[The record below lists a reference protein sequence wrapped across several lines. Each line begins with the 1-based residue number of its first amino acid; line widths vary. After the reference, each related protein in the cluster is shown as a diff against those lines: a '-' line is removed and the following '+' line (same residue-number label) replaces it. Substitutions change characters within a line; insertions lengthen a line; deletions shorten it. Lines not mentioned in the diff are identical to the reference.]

1 MARSFSEI
9 LQSVGIGVKSDAQK
23 QRESNPGMNQF
34 GTRGGPS
41 YADIKAQEEINR
53 QAGVN
58 LRRFDGKLKSGEKVR
73 NIGGVSYVVP
83 APSAAPVEP
92 STPYTPQSFN
102 PQVEGVQALS
112 PFGMF
117 GTEFTPLE
125 DRVQPE
131 TVKDVV
137 KEELKKVQEEKT
149 TREKSPYGYGLLSG
163 AGFKTEPREVID
175 LRTGAKTFDRP
186 SDDAGDSFFKMN
198 VIPADGPTTAVLA
211 NVGDDGLLTQEE
223 DTKSGYRTGE
233 SLIDRT
239 GRTAGMDLLAGL
251 LDIKGKAG
259 PETPE
264 QQARA
269 DAAEEVKNE
278 LLEKQFIAQE
288 LVDAGIIDRRQVT
301 NPVNQE
307 KIDSVYQARKIIDPE
322 FMEAARL
329 ETERL
334 SRKVPGDRFK
344 VPETRQ
350 YTDSEGNFIPE
361 NIPDPFGGTTEGLLF
376 NQEPSRYMKD
386 FEESARK
393 QQVQEKDRLAARG
406 GEAVD
411 DYRLRKYDER
421 DAEQELM
428 ELGEA
433 MGIDTTELPAEVVS
447 PPAIERV
454 VKEPVTYDA
463 FGNIIESTR
472 AKIINEPIIAKAVD
486 TIGMNTD
493 EWEAYK
499 QGIADI
505 ESSGGKYTVTSGK
518 HWGKYQMNDDARS
531 DAAETMGIDNPT
543 KKEFLE
549 NPALQERMF
558 AEYTRRNYLHLMQ
571 KSPEFRAM
579 SEKEKYSTLARAQL
593 GAEAL
598 RKTLAGLTPDKI
610 DANKTKSSKFKDS
623 VEKRFRDLSN
633 DRGNFEGTGE
643 F

>member
-23 QRESNPGMNQF
+23 QREANPGMKHF
-34 GTRGGPS
+34 GTRGGPEYS
-41 YADIKAQEEINR
+41 DIKEQERINR
-53 QAGVN
+53 EAGVN
-58 LRRFDGKLKSGEKVR
+58 LRRFDGRLKSGEKLR
-73 NIGGVSYVVP
+73 NIGGVTYVVP

-137 KEELKKVQEEKT
+137 TEELKKVREEER
-149 TREKSPYGYGLLSG
+149 TREESPFGYGLMSG
-163 AGFKTEPREVID
+163 AGFKTEPREKID
-175 LRTGAKTFDRP
+175 LRTRAKTIDRP
-186 SDDAGDSFFKMN
+186 GDDAGDSFFKMN
-198 VIPADGPTTAVLA
+198 VMPADAPTTAVLA

-223 DTKSGYRTGE
+223 DTKYGYRTGK
-233 SLIDRT
+233 SLKDRT
-239 GRTAGMDLLAGL
+239 GRTAGIDLLAGL

-361 NIPDPFGGTTEGLLF
+361 NLPDPFGGTTEGLLF
-376 NQEPSRYMKD
+376 NREPSRYMQD

-393 QQVQEKDRLAARG
+393 QRVQEKDRLAARG

-411 DYRLRKYDER
+411 DYRLRKFDER

-454 VKEPVTYDA
+454 VKEPVTYGD
-463 FGNIIESTR
+463 FGEVIESTR
-472 AKIINEPIIAKAVD
+472 ANIINEPIIAKAVE

-505 ESSGGKYTVTSGK
+505 ESSGGNYTVTSGK

-531 DAAETMGIDNPT
+531 DAAETMGIDNPS
-543 KKEFLE
+543 KQEFLE

-571 KSPEFRAM
+571 ESPEFRAM

-623 VEKRFRDLSN
+623 VEKRFRDLSDN
-633 DRGNFEGTGE
+633 RGNFEGTGE

>member
-1 MARSFSEI
+1 MST
-9 LQSVGIGVKSDAQK
+9 IGEFFNKLKIGQKSKYQLE
-23 QRESNPGMNQF
+23 REATPGMNWV
-34 GTRGGPS
+34 GTRSGPE

-53 QAGVN
+53 EAGVT
-58 LRRFDGKLKSGEKVR
+58 LRRFDGRLKSGEKLR
-73 NIGGVSYVVP
+73 NIGGVTYVVP

-125 DRVQPE
+125 DRAQPE

-175 LRTGAKTFDRP
+175 LRTRKTFDRP
-186 SDDAGDSFFKMN
+186 GDDAGDSFFTYN
-198 VIPADGPTTAVLA
+198 VMPADAPTTAILA
-211 NVGDDGLLTQEE
+211 NAGSDGSFTQNE
-223 DTKSGYRTGE
+223 DTKSGYRSGE

-288 LVDAGIIDRRQVT
+288 LVDAGIIDRRQVS
-301 NPVNQE
+301 NPASINKVNE
-307 KIDSVYQARKIIDPE
+307 IYEARKEDPL
-322 FMEAARL
+322 AN
-329 ETERL
+329 
-334 SRKVPGDRFK
+334 S
-344 VPETRQ
+344 PE
-350 YTDSEGNFIPE
+350 
-361 NIPDPFGGTTEGLLF
+361 
-376 NQEPSRYMKD
+376 
-386 FEESARK
+386 
-393 QQVQEKDRLAARG
+393 
-406 GEAVD
+406 
-411 DYRLRKYDER
+411 
-421 DAEQELM
+421 
-428 ELGEA
+428 
-433 MGIDTTELPAEVVS
+433 
-447 PPAIERV
+447 
-454 VKEPVTYDA
+454 VTYGD
-463 FGNIIESTR
+463 FGNIIEPVKRQGLVADLYEAANIIGPVTDVTSAYQQSMVAADKKRAEENKSEGLFTTTQEQGR
-472 AKIINEPIIAKAVD
+472 RIQKKRAEEKELMALGEAFGIEDMDTLPQEPPAIVEKAPVTYGDFGNIIEPTSAKIINEPIITKAVD
-486 TIGMNTD
+486 TIGMSTD

-531 DAAETMGIDNPT
+531 DAAETMGIDNPS

-633 DRGNFEGTGE
+633 ERGNFEGTGE

>member
-1 MARSFSEI
+1 MKW
-9 LQSVGIGVKSDAQK
+9 V
-23 QRESNPGMNQF
+23 
-34 GTRGGPS
+34 GTRSGGA

-53 QAGVN
+53 QAGVT
-58 LRRFDGKLKSGEKVR
+58 LRRFDGKLKSGEKLR
-73 NIGGVSYVVP
+73 NIGGVTYVVP

-125 DRVQPE
+125 DRAQPE

-149 TREKSPYGYGLLSG
+149 TREESPYGYGLLSG
-163 AGFKTEPREVID
+163 AGFKTEPRKRTD
-175 LRTGAKTFDRP
+175 LRTRETSTSP
-186 SDDAGDSFFKMN
+186 SDATGNSFFYMDQIGKGAPDAA
-198 VIPADGPTTAVLA
+198 VIA
-211 NVGDDGLLTQEE
+211 GLNTGEDSQE
-223 DTKSGYRTGE
+223 DATKYGNRAGE
-233 SLIDRT
+233 SLKDRT
-239 GRTAGMDLLAGL
+239 GRSSGMDLLAGL

-259 PETPE
+259 AETPE

-278 LLEKQFIAQE
+278 LIQKQFIAQE

-307 KIDSVYQARKIIDPE
+307 KIDSVYQARKIIDPA
-322 FMEAARL
+322 FMESARL

-361 NIPDPFGGTTEGLLF
+361 NIPDPFGGTTEGLFF
-376 NQEPSRYMKD
+376 NEEPSRYMKD

-393 QQVQEKDRLAARG
+393 QRVQEKDRLAARG

-411 DYRLRKYDER
+411 DYRLRKFDER

-454 VKEPVTYDA
+454 VKEPVTYGD
-463 FGNIIESTR
+463 FGEVIESKR
-472 AKIINEPIIAKAVD
+472 AQLLREPVISKAIE

-493 EWEAYK
+493 EWEAYT

-518 HWGKYQMNDDARS
+518 HWGKYQMNDDARA

-543 KKEFLE
+543 KREFLE
-549 NPALQERMF
+549 NPELQERMF

-623 VEKRFRDLSN
+623 VEKRFKDLSDN
-633 DRGNFEGTGE
+633 RGDFEGTGE

>member
-1 MARSFSEI
+1 MST
-9 LQSVGIGVKSDAQK
+9 IGEFFNKLKIGQKSKYQLE
-23 QRESNPGMNQF
+23 REATPGYNWV
-34 GTRGGPS
+34 GTRSGPE

-53 QAGVN
+53 QAGVT
-58 LRRFDGKLKSGEKVR
+58 LRRFDGKLKSGEKLR
-73 NIGGVSYVVP
+73 NIGGITYVVP

-125 DRVQPE
+125 DRAQPE

-163 AGFKTEPREVID
+163 AGFKTEPQEVID
-175 LRTGAKTFDRP
+175 LRTKAKTFDRP
-186 SDDAGDSFFKMN
+186 GDNAGDSFFKMN
-198 VIPADGPTTAVLA
+198 VMPADAPTTAILA
-211 NVGDDGLLTQEE
+211 NAGSDGLYTQNE

-288 LVDAGIIDRRQVT
+288 LVDAGIIDRRQVS
-301 NPVNQE
+301 NPASINKVNE
-307 KIDSVYQARKIIDPE
+307 IYEARKEDPLANRPE
-322 FMEAARL
+322 VTYGDFGEVIEPVKRQGLVADLYEAANIIGP
-329 ETERL
+329 
-334 SRKVPGDRFK
+334 V
-344 VPETRQ
+344 
-350 YTDSEGNFIPE
+350 TDVTSAYQQSMVDADKKRAEENKSEGLF
-361 NIPDPFGGTTEGLLF
+361 TTT
-376 NQEPSRYMKD
+376 QEQGRRIQKKRA
-386 FEESARK
+386 EEK
-393 QQVQEKDRLAARG
+393 
-406 GEAVD
+406 
-411 DYRLRKYDER
+411 
-421 DAEQELM
+421 ELM
-428 ELGEA
+428 ALGEA
-433 MGIDTTELPAEVVS
+433 FGIEDMDTLPQE
-447 PPAIERV
+447 PPAIVE
-454 VKEPVTYDA
+454 KAPVNYDA

-531 DAAETMGIDNPT
+531 DAAETMGIDNPS

-610 DANKTKSSKFKDS
+610 DANKTESSKFKDS
-623 VEKRFRDLSN
+623 VEKRFRDLSDN
-633 DRGNFEGTGE
+633 KGNFEGTGE

>member
-1 MARSFSEI
+1 MST
-9 LQSVGIGVKSDAQK
+9 IGEFFNKLKIGQKSKYQLE
-23 QRESNPGMNQF
+23 REATPGYNWV
-34 GTRGGPS
+34 GTRSGPE

-53 QAGVN
+53 QAGVT
-58 LRRFDGKLKSGEKVR
+58 LRRFDGRLKSGEKLR
-73 NIGGVSYVVP
+73 NIGGITYVVP

-125 DRVQPE
+125 DRAQPE

-163 AGFKTEPREVID
+163 AGFKTEPQEVID
-175 LRTGAKTFDRP
+175 LRTRKTFDRP
-186 SDDAGDSFFKMN
+186 GDDAGDSFFTYN
-198 VIPADGPTTAVLA
+198 VMPANAPTTAILA
-211 NVGDDGLLTQEE
+211 NAGSDGSFTQNE

-288 LVDAGIIDRRQVT
+288 LVDAGIIDRRQVS
-301 NPVNQE
+301 NPASINKVNE
-307 KIDSVYQARKIIDPE
+307 IYEARKEDPLANRPEVTYDAFGNIIEPVKRQGLVADLY
-322 FMEAARL
+322 EAANIIGP
-329 ETERL
+329 
-334 SRKVPGDRFK
+334 V
-344 VPETRQ
+344 
-350 YTDSEGNFIPE
+350 TDVTSAYQKSMVDADKKRAEENKSEGLF
-361 NIPDPFGGTTEGLLF
+361 TTT
-376 NQEPSRYMKD
+376 QEQGRRIQKKRA
-386 FEESARK
+386 EE
-393 QQVQEKDRLAARG
+393 E
-406 GEAVD
+406 
-411 DYRLRKYDER
+411 
-421 DAEQELM
+421 ELM
-428 ELGEA
+428 ALGEA
-433 MGIDTTELPAEVVS
+433 FGIEDMDTLPQE
-447 PPAIERV
+447 PPAIVE
-454 VKEPVTYDA
+454 KAPVNYDA

-610 DANKTKSSKFKDS
+610 DANKTKSSKFKDA
-623 VEKRFRDLSN
+623 VEKRFRDLSDN
-633 DRGNFEGTGE
+633 KGNFEGTGE

>member
-1 MARSFSEI
+1 MST
-9 LQSVGIGVKSDAQK
+9 IGEFFNKLKIGQKSKYQLE
-23 QRESNPGMNQF
+23 REATPGYNWV
-34 GTRGGPS
+34 GTRSGPE

-53 QAGVN
+53 QAGVT
-58 LRRFDGKLKSGEKVR
+58 LRRFDGRLKSGEKLR
-73 NIGGVSYVVP
+73 NIGGITYVVP

-125 DRVQPE
+125 DRAQPE

-163 AGFKTEPREVID
+163 AGFKTEPQEVID
-175 LRTGAKTFDRP
+175 LRTRKTFDRP
-186 SDDAGDSFFKMN
+186 GDDAGDSFFTYN
-198 VIPADGPTTAVLA
+198 VMPANAPTTAILA
-211 NVGDDGLLTQEE
+211 NAGSDGSFTQNE

-288 LVDAGIIDRRQVT
+288 LVDAGIIDRRQVS
-301 NPVNQE
+301 NPASINKVNE
-307 KIDSVYQARKIIDPE
+307 IYEARKEDPLANRPEVTYDAFGNIIEPVKRQGLVADLY
-322 FMEAARL
+322 EAANIIG
-329 ETERL
+329 
-334 SRKVPGDRFK
+334 SV
-344 VPETRQ
+344 
-350 YTDSEGNFIPE
+350 TDVTSAYQKSMVDADKKRAEENKSEGLF
-361 NIPDPFGGTTEGLLF
+361 TTT
-376 NQEPSRYMKD
+376 QEQGRRIQKKRA
-386 FEESARK
+386 EE
-393 QQVQEKDRLAARG
+393 E
-406 GEAVD
+406 
-411 DYRLRKYDER
+411 
-421 DAEQELM
+421 ELM
-428 ELGEA
+428 ALGEA
-433 MGIDTTELPAEVVS
+433 FGIEDMDTLPQE
-447 PPAIERV
+447 PPAIVE
-454 VKEPVTYDA
+454 KAPVNYDA

-610 DANKTKSSKFKDS
+610 DANKTKSSKFKDA
-623 VEKRFRDLSN
+623 VEKRFRDLSDN
-633 DRGNFEGTGE
+633 KGNFEGTGE

>member
-1 MARSFSEI
+1 MST
-9 LQSVGIGVKSDAQK
+9 IGEFFNKLKIGQKSKYQLE
-23 QRESNPGMNQF
+23 REATPGMNWV
-34 GTRGGPS
+34 GTRSGGE
-41 YADIKAQEEINR
+41 YADIKEQQRINR
-53 QAGVN
+53 EAGVT
-58 LRRFDGKLKSGEKVR
+58 LKTFDGRLRSGEKLR
-73 NIGGVSYVVP
+73 NIGGITYVVP

-125 DRVQPE
+125 DRAQPE

-149 TREKSPYGYGLLSG
+149 TREESPYGYGLLSG
-163 AGFKTEPREVID
+163 AGFKTEPRERTD
-175 LRTGAKTFDRP
+175 LRTRETSTSP
-186 SDDAGDSFFKMN
+186 SDATGNSFFYMDQIGKGAPDAA
-198 VIPADGPTTAVLA
+198 VIA
-211 NVGDDGLLTQEE
+211 GLNTGEDSQE
-223 DTKSGYRTGE
+223 DATKYGYRAGE
-233 SLIDRT
+233 SLKDRT
-239 GRTAGMDLLAGL
+239 GRSSGMDLLAGL

-259 PETPE
+259 AETPE

-278 LLEKQFIAQE
+278 LIQKQFIAQE

-307 KIDSVYQARKIIDPE
+307 KIDSVYQARKIIDPA
-322 FMEAARL
+322 FMESARL

-361 NIPDPFGGTTEGLLF
+361 NIPDPFGGTTEGLFF
-376 NQEPSRYMKD
+376 NEEPSRYMKD

-393 QQVQEKDRLAARG
+393 QRVQEKDRLAARG

-411 DYRLRKYDER
+411 NYRLRKFDER

-454 VKEPVTYDA
+454 VKEPVTYGD
-463 FGNIIESTR
+463 FGEVIESKR
-472 AKIINEPIIAKAVD
+472 AQLLREPVISKAIE

-493 EWEAYK
+493 EWEAYT

-518 HWGKYQMNDDARS
+518 HWGKYQMNDDARA

-543 KKEFLE
+543 KREFLE
-549 NPALQERMF
+549 NPELQERMF

-623 VEKRFRDLSN
+623 VEKRFKDLSDN
-633 DRGNFEGTGE
+633 RGDFEGTGE

>member
-23 QRESNPGMNQF
+23 QREATPGYNWV
-34 GTRGGPS
+34 GTRSGPE

-53 QAGVN
+53 QAGVT
-58 LRRFDGKLKSGEKVR
+58 LRRFDGKLKSGEKLR
-73 NIGGVSYVVP
+73 NIGGITYVVP
-83 APSAAPVEP
+83 APSATPVEP

-125 DRVQPE
+125 DRAQPE

-163 AGFKTEPREVID
+163 AGFKTEPQEVID
-175 LRTGAKTFDRP
+175 LRTKAKTFDRP
-186 SDDAGDSFFKMN
+186 GDDAGDSFFKMN
-198 VIPADGPTTAVLA
+198 VMPADAPTTAILA
-211 NVGDDGLLTQEE
+211 NAGSDGSFTQNE

-288 LVDAGIIDRRQVT
+288 LVDAGIIDRRQVS
-301 NPVNQE
+301 NPASINKVNE
-307 KIDSVYQARKIIDPE
+307 IYEARKEDPLANRPE
-322 FMEAARL
+322 VTYGDFGEVIEPVKRQGLVADLYEAANIIGP
-329 ETERL
+329 
-334 SRKVPGDRFK
+334 V
-344 VPETRQ
+344 
-350 YTDSEGNFIPE
+350 TDVTSAYQQSMVDADKKRAEENKSEGLF
-361 NIPDPFGGTTEGLLF
+361 TTT
-376 NQEPSRYMKD
+376 QEQGRRIQKKRA
-386 FEESARK
+386 EE
-393 QQVQEKDRLAARG
+393 E
-406 GEAVD
+406 
-411 DYRLRKYDER
+411 
-421 DAEQELM
+421 ELM
-428 ELGEA
+428 ALGEA
-433 MGIDTTELPAEVVS
+433 FGIEDMDTLPQE
-447 PPAIERV
+447 PPAIVE
-454 VKEPVTYDA
+454 KAPVTYGD
-463 FGNIIESTR
+463 FGNIIEPTS
-472 AKIINEPIIAKAVD
+472 AKIINEPIITKAVD
-486 TIGMNTD
+486 TIGMSTD

-531 DAAETMGIDNPT
+531 DAAETMGIDNPS

-610 DANKTKSSKFKDS
+610 DANKTKSSKFKDA
-623 VEKRFRDLSN
+623 VEKRFRDLSDN
-633 DRGNFEGTGE
+633 KGNFEGTGE

>member
-1 MARSFSEI
+1 MST
-9 LQSVGIGVKSDAQK
+9 IGEFFNKLKIGQKSKYQLE
-23 QRESNPGMNQF
+23 REATPGMNWV
-34 GTRGGPS
+34 GTRSGPS

-58 LRRFDGKLKSGEKVR
+58 LRRFDGKLKSGEKLR
-73 NIGGVSYVVP
+73 NIGGVTYVVP

-125 DRVQPE
+125 DRAQPE

-175 LRTGAKTFDRP
+175 LRTKAKTFDRP
-186 SDDAGDSFFKMN
+186 GDDAGDSFFKMN
-198 VIPADGPTTAVLA
+198 VMPADAPTTAVLA
-211 NVGDDGLLTQEE
+211 NVGDDGLLTQNE
-223 DTKSGYRTGE
+223 DTKSGYRSGE

-278 LLEKQFIAQE
+278 ILEKQFIAQE
-288 LVDAGIIDRRQVT
+288 LVDAGIIDRRQVN
-301 NPVNQE
+301 NPASIN
-307 KIDSVYQARKIIDPE
+307 KINEIYEARKENPLANRPE
-322 FMEAARL
+322 VTYGDFGEVIEPVKRQGLVADLYEAANIIGP
-329 ETERL
+329 
-334 SRKVPGDRFK
+334 V
-344 VPETRQ
+344 
-350 YTDSEGNFIPE
+350 TDVTSAYQQSMVDADKKRAEENKSEGLF
-361 NIPDPFGGTTEGLLF
+361 TTT
-376 NQEPSRYMKD
+376 QEQGRRIQKKRA
-386 FEESARK
+386 EE
-393 QQVQEKDRLAARG
+393 E
-406 GEAVD
+406 
-411 DYRLRKYDER
+411 
-421 DAEQELM
+421 ELM
-428 ELGEA
+428 ALGEA
-433 MGIDTTELPAEVVS
+433 FGIEDMDTLPQE
-447 PPAIERV
+447 PPAIVE
-454 VKEPVTYDA
+454 KAPVTYDD

-531 DAAETMGIDNPT
+531 DAAESIGIDNPS

-623 VEKRFRDLSN
+623 VEKRFRDLSDN
-633 DRGNFEGTGE
+633 RGNFEGTGE

>member
-1 MARSFSEI
+1 MST
-9 LQSVGIGVKSDAQK
+9 IGEFFNKLKIGQKSKYQLE
-23 QRESNPGMNQF
+23 REATPGYNWV
-34 GTRGGPS
+34 GTRSGPE

-53 QAGVN
+53 QAGVT
-58 LRRFDGKLKSGEKVR
+58 LRRFDGKLKSGEKLR
-73 NIGGVSYVVP
+73 NIGGITYVVP

-125 DRVQPE
+125 DRAQPE

-163 AGFKTEPREVID
+163 AGFKTEPQEVID
-175 LRTGAKTFDRP
+175 LRTKAKTFDRP
-186 SDDAGDSFFKMN
+186 GDNAGDSFFKMN
-198 VIPADGPTTAVLA
+198 VMPAAAPTTAILA
-211 NVGDDGLLTQEE
+211 NAGSDGSFTQNE

-288 LVDAGIIDRRQVT
+288 LVDAGIIDRRQVS
-301 NPVNQE
+301 NPASINKVNE
-307 KIDSVYQARKIIDPE
+307 IYEARKEDPLANRPE
-322 FMEAARL
+322 VTYGDFGEVIEPVKRQGLVADLYEAANIIGP
-329 ETERL
+329 
-334 SRKVPGDRFK
+334 V
-344 VPETRQ
+344 
-350 YTDSEGNFIPE
+350 TDVTSAYQQSMVDADKKRAEENKSEGLF
-361 NIPDPFGGTTEGLLF
+361 TTT
-376 NQEPSRYMKD
+376 QEQGRRIQKKRA
-386 FEESARK
+386 EE
-393 QQVQEKDRLAARG
+393 E
-406 GEAVD
+406 
-411 DYRLRKYDER
+411 
-421 DAEQELM
+421 ELM
-428 ELGEA
+428 ALGEA
-433 MGIDTTELPAEVVS
+433 FGIEDMDTLPQE
-447 PPAIERV
+447 PPAIVE
-454 VKEPVTYDA
+454 KAPVNYDA

-531 DAAETMGIDNPT
+531 DAAETMGIDNPS

-610 DANKTKSSKFKDS
+610 DANKTESSKFKDS
-623 VEKRFRDLSN
+623 VEKRFRDLSDN
-633 DRGNFEGTGE
+633 KGNFEGTGE

>member
-1 MARSFSEI
+1 MST
-9 LQSVGIGVKSDAQK
+9 IGEFFNKLKIGQKSKYQLE
-23 QRESNPGMNQF
+23 REATPGMNWA
-34 GTRGGPS
+34 GTRSGPE

-58 LRRFDGKLKSGEKVR
+58 LRRFDGRLKSGEKLR
-73 NIGGVSYVVP
+73 NIGGVTYVVP

-125 DRVQPE
+125 DRAQPE

-163 AGFKTEPREVID
+163 GFKTEPREVID
-175 LRTGAKTFDRP
+175 LRTKAKTFDRP
-186 SDDAGDSFFKMN
+186 GDDAGDSFFTYN
-198 VIPADGPTTAVLA
+198 VMPADAPTTAVLA
-211 NVGDDGLLTQEE
+211 NAGSDGLYTQNE
-223 DTKSGYRTGE
+223 DTKFGYSTGK

-239 GRTAGMDLLAGL
+239 GRTAGMDLLYGL
-251 LDIKGKAG
+251 LDIRGKAG

-288 LVDAGIIDRRQVT
+288 LITAGIIDRRQIN
-301 NPVNQE
+301 NPVNVE
-307 KIDSVYQARKIIDPE
+307 KIEAIHKQRKEDP
-322 FMEAARL
+322 FTDNSTVAPAPTGRKGVVADLYEAANII
-329 ETERL
+329 E
-334 SRKVPGDRFK
+334 PI
-344 VPETRQ
+344 
-350 YTDSEGNFIPE
+350 TDVTSAYQQNMVDADNKRAAENKSEGLF
-361 NIPDPFGGTTEGLLF
+361 TSTEEQLRRF
-376 NQEPSRYMKD
+376 MAKR
-386 FEESARK
+386 R
-393 QQVQEKDRLAARG
+393 EKEQKEMDAFDVNAA
-406 GEAVD
+406 ASLD
-411 DYRLRKYDER
+411 
-421 DAEQELM
+421 
-428 ELGEA
+428 
-433 MGIDTTELPAEVVS
+433 
-447 PPAIERV
+447 PPAIVREVESRQARV
-454 VKEPVTYDA
+454 VGEPV
-463 FGNIIESTR
+463 IE
-472 AKIINEPIIAKAVD
+472 KAVD
-486 TIGMNTD
+486 TIGFDED
-493 EWEAYK
+493 EWVAYK

-505 ESSGGKYTVTSGK
+505 ESSGGDYTVTSGQ
-518 HWGKYQMNDDARS
+518 HLGKYQMNNDARA
-531 DAAETMGIDNPT
+531 DAAESMGIDNPS
-543 KKEFLE
+543 KKDFLA
-549 NPALQERMF
+549 NPKLQERMF

-623 VEKRFRDLSN
+623 VEKRLNSIAN
-633 DRGNFEGTGE
+633 DKGGFEGTGE

>member
-23 QRESNPGMNQF
+23 QREATPGMNWV
-34 GTRGGPS
+34 GTRGGPE

-58 LRRFDGKLKSGEKVR
+58 LRRFDGRLKSGEKLR
-73 NIGGVSYVVP
+73 NIGGVTYVVP

-125 DRVQPE
+125 DRAQPE

-163 AGFKTEPREVID
+163 SSFKTEPREVID
-175 LRTGAKTFDRP
+175 LRTKAKTFDRP
-186 SDDAGDSFFKMN
+186 GDDAGDSFFTYN
-198 VIPADGPTTAVLA
+198 VMPADAPTTAILA
-211 NVGDDGLLTQEE
+211 NAGSDGLYTQNE
-223 DTKSGYRTGE
+223 DTKFGYSTGK
-233 SLIDRT
+233 SLKDTT

-278 LLEKQFIAQE
+278 ILEKQFIAQE
-288 LVDAGIIDRRQVT
+288 LVDAGIIDRRQVN
-301 NPVNQE
+301 NPASINKVNE
-307 KIDSVYQARKIIDPE
+307 IYEARKEDPLANRPEVTYDAFGNIIEPVKRQGLVADLY
-322 FMEAARL
+322 EAANISGPVKDVTSAYQQSMVDADKKRA
-329 ETERL
+329 EEN
-334 SRKVPGDRFK
+334 K
-344 VPETRQ
+344 
-350 YTDSEGNFIPE
+350 SEGLF
-361 NIPDPFGGTTEGLLF
+361 TTT
-376 NQEPSRYMKD
+376 QEQGRRIQKKRA
-386 FEESARK
+386 EE
-393 QQVQEKDRLAARG
+393 E
-406 GEAVD
+406 
-411 DYRLRKYDER
+411 
-421 DAEQELM
+421 ELM
-428 ELGEA
+428 ALGEA
-433 MGIDTTELPAEVVS
+433 FGIEDMDTLPQE
-447 PPAIERV
+447 PPAIVE
-454 VKEPVTYDA
+454 KAPVTYDA
-463 FGNIIESTR
+463 FGNVIESTR
-472 AKIINEPIIAKAVD
+472 AKIINEPIITKAVD
-486 TIGMNTD
+486 TIGMSTD

-558 AEYTRRNYLHLMQ
+558 AEYTRRNYLHLTQ

-623 VEKRFRDLSN
+623 VEKRFRDLSDN
-633 DRGNFEGTGE
+633 KGNFEGTGE

>member
-9 LQSVGIGVKSDAQK
+9 LQSVGIGVKGDIQK
-23 QRESNPGMNQF
+23 QREATPGMKWV
-34 GTRGGPS
+34 GTRSGGA

-53 QAGVN
+53 QAGVT
-58 LRRFDGKLKSGEKVR
+58 LRRFDGKLKSGEKLR
-73 NIGGVSYVVP
+73 NIGGVTYVVP

-125 DRVQPE
+125 DRAQPE

-149 TREKSPYGYGLLSG
+149 TREESPYGYGLLSG
-163 AGFKTEPREVID
+163 AGFKTEPRKRTD
-175 LRTGAKTFDRP
+175 LRTRETSTSP
-186 SDDAGDSFFKMN
+186 SDATGNSFFYMDQIGKGAPDAA
-198 VIPADGPTTAVLA
+198 VIA
-211 NVGDDGLLTQEE
+211 GLNTGEDSQE
-223 DTKSGYRTGE
+223 DATKYGYRAGE
-233 SLIDRT
+233 SLKDRT
-239 GRTAGMDLLAGL
+239 GRSSGMDLLAGL

-259 PETPE
+259 AETPE

-278 LLEKQFIAQE
+278 LIQKQFIAQE

-307 KIDSVYQARKIIDPE
+307 KIDSVYQARKIIDPA
-322 FMEAARL
+322 FMESARL

-361 NIPDPFGGTTEGLLF
+361 NIPDPFGGTTEGLFF
-376 NQEPSRYMKD
+376 NEEPSRYMKD

-393 QQVQEKDRLAARG
+393 QRVQEKDRLAARG

-411 DYRLRKYDER
+411 DYRLRKFDER

-454 VKEPVTYDA
+454 VKEPVTYGD
-463 FGNIIESTR
+463 FGEVIESKR
-472 AKIINEPIIAKAVD
+472 AQLLREPVISKAIE

-493 EWEAYK
+493 EWEAYT

-518 HWGKYQMNDDARS
+518 HWGKYQMNDDARA

-543 KKEFLE
+543 KREFLE
-549 NPALQERMF
+549 NPELQERMF

-623 VEKRFRDLSN
+623 VEKRFKDLSDN
-633 DRGNFEGTGE
+633 RGDFEGTGE

>member
-1 MARSFSEI
+1 MST
-9 LQSVGIGVKSDAQK
+9 IGEFFNKLKIGQKSKYQLE
-23 QRESNPGMNQF
+23 REATPGMNWV
-34 GTRGGPS
+34 GTRSGPE

-53 QAGVN
+53 EAGVT
-58 LRRFDGKLKSGEKVR
+58 LRRFDGRLKSGEKLR
-73 NIGGVSYVVP
+73 NIGGVTYVVP

-125 DRVQPE
+125 DRAQPE

-175 LRTGAKTFDRP
+175 LRTRKTFDRP
-186 SDDAGDSFFKMN
+186 GDDAGDSFFTYN
-198 VIPADGPTTAVLA
+198 VMPADAPTTAILA
-211 NVGDDGLLTQEE
+211 NAGSDGSFTQNE
-223 DTKSGYRTGE
+223 DTKSGYRSGE

-288 LVDAGIIDRRQVT
+288 LVDAGIIDRRQVS
-301 NPVNQE
+301 NPASINKVNE
-307 KIDSVYQARKIIDPE
+307 IYEARKEDPL
-322 FMEAARL
+322 ANR
-329 ETERL
+329 
-334 SRKVPGDRFK
+334 
-344 VPETRQ
+344 PE
-350 YTDSEGNFIPE
+350 
-361 NIPDPFGGTTEGLLF
+361 
-376 NQEPSRYMKD
+376 
-386 FEESARK
+386 
-393 QQVQEKDRLAARG
+393 
-406 GEAVD
+406 
-411 DYRLRKYDER
+411 
-421 DAEQELM
+421 
-428 ELGEA
+428 
-433 MGIDTTELPAEVVS
+433 
-447 PPAIERV
+447 
-454 VKEPVTYDA
+454 VTYGD
-463 FGNIIESTR
+463 FGNIIEPVKRQGLVADLYEAANIIGPVTDVTSAYQQSMVAADKKRAEENKSEGLFTTTQEQGR
-472 AKIINEPIIAKAVD
+472 RIQKKRAEEKELMALGEAFGIEDMDTLPQEPPAIVEKAPVTYGDFGNIIEPTSAKIINEPIITKAVD
-486 TIGMNTD
+486 TIGMSTD

-531 DAAETMGIDNPT
+531 DAAETMGIDNPS

-633 DRGNFEGTGE
+633 ERGNFEGTGE

>member
-9 LQSVGIGVKSDAQK
+9 LQSVGIGVKGDIQK
-23 QRESNPGMNQF
+23 QREATPGMKWV
-34 GTRGGPS
+34 GTRSGGA

-53 QAGVN
+53 QAGVT
-58 LRRFDGKLKSGEKVR
+58 LRRFDGKLKSGEKLR
-73 NIGGVSYVVP
+73 NIGGVTYVVP

-125 DRVQPE
+125 DRAQPE

-149 TREKSPYGYGLLSG
+149 TREESPYGYGLLSG
-163 AGFKTEPREVID
+163 AGFKTEPRERTD
-175 LRTGAKTFDRP
+175 LRTRETSTSP
-186 SDDAGDSFFKMN
+186 SDATGNSFFYMDQIGKGAPDAA
-198 VIPADGPTTAVLA
+198 VIA
-211 NVGDDGLLTQEE
+211 GLNTGEDSQE
-223 DTKSGYRTGE
+223 DATKYGNRAGE
-233 SLIDRT
+233 SLKDRT
-239 GRTAGMDLLAGL
+239 GRSSGMDLLAGL

-259 PETPE
+259 AETPE

-278 LLEKQFIAQE
+278 LIQKQFIAQE

-307 KIDSVYQARKIIDPE
+307 KIDSVYQARKIIDPA
-322 FMEAARL
+322 FMESARL

-361 NIPDPFGGTTEGLLF
+361 NIPDPFGGTTEGLFF
-376 NQEPSRYMKD
+376 NEEPSRYMKD

-393 QQVQEKDRLAARG
+393 QRVQEKDRLAARG

-411 DYRLRKYDER
+411 NYRLRKFDER

-454 VKEPVTYDA
+454 VKEPVTYGD
-463 FGNIIESTR
+463 FGEVIESKR
-472 AKIINEPIIAKAVD
+472 AQLLREPVISKAIE

-493 EWEAYK
+493 EWEAYT

-518 HWGKYQMNDDARS
+518 HWGKYQMNDDARA

-543 KKEFLE
+543 KREFLE
-549 NPALQERMF
+549 NPELQERMF

-623 VEKRFRDLSN
+623 VEKRFKDLSDN
-633 DRGNFEGTGE
+633 RGDFEGTGE

>member
-23 QRESNPGMNQF
+23 QRENTPGMNQF
-34 GTRGGPS
+34 GTRSGPE

-53 QAGVN
+53 KAGIN
-58 LRRFDGKLKSGEKVR
+58 LKRFDGRLKSGEKIK

-83 APSAAPVEP
+83 AISEPNVPDQP

-137 KEELKKVQEEKT
+137 TKELKKVQEEET
-149 TREKSPYGYGLLSG
+149 AREKSPYGYGLMQD
-163 AGFKTEPREVID
+163 AGFKTEPQQRID

-186 SDDAGDSFFKMN
+186 GDDAGDSFFK
-198 VIPADGPTTAVLA
+198 IDQFGEGAPDAAVVA
-211 NVGDDGLLTQEE
+211 GLNTGEFSQAEE
-223 DTKSGYRTGE
+223 FKYLPRTGK
-233 SLIDRT
+233 SRRDVT
-239 GRTAGMDLLAGL
+239 GRSSGMDLLYGL
-251 LDIKGKAG
+251 LDIRGKAG

-288 LVDAGIIDRRQVT
+288 LVNDGIIDRRQVS
-301 NPVNQE
+301 NPASVD
-307 KIDSVYQARKIIDPE
+307 KINEIYKQREEDPFRDNTITSPVSTGRKGLVADLY
-322 FMEAARL
+322 EAANII
-329 ETERL
+329 E
-334 SRKVPGDRFK
+334 PI
-344 VPETRQ
+344 
-350 YTDSEGNFIPE
+350 TDVTSAYQQNMVDADKKRAEENKSEG
-361 NIPDPFGGTTEGLLF
+361 LF
-376 NQEPSRYMKD
+376 TSTQEQLRRFMAKRKEK
-386 FEESARK
+386 EEK
-393 QQVQEKDRLAARG
+393 
-406 GEAVD
+406 EANAFDVNA
-411 DYRLRKYDER
+411 KSSNNNE
-421 DAEQELM
+421 ELM
-428 ELGEA
+428 ALGEA
-433 MGIDTTELPAEVVS
+433 MGIDVTELPAEVVS
-447 PPAIERV
+447 PPAISRQARV
-454 VKEPVTYDA
+454 VGEPV
-463 FGNIIESTR
+463 IE
-472 AKIINEPIIAKAVD
+472 KAVD
-486 TIGMNTD
+486 TIGFNED

-499 QGIADI
+499 QGVADI
-505 ESSGGKYTVTSGK
+505 ESSGGDYTATSGQ
-518 HWGKYQMNDDARS
+518 HLGKYQMNNDARA
-531 DAAETMGIDNPT
+531 DAAESMGIDNPS
-543 KKEFLE
+543 KKDFLA
-549 NPALQERMF
+549 NPKLQERMF

-571 KSPEFRAM
+571 KSTEFRAM

-610 DANKTKSSKFKDS
+610 DANKTKSSKFKDA
-623 VEKRFRDLSN
+623 VEKRFNSIAN
-633 DRGNFEGTGE
+633 DKGGFEGTGE

>member
-1 MARSFSEI
+1 MST
-9 LQSVGIGVKSDAQK
+9 IGEFFNKLKIGQKSKYQLE
-23 QRESNPGMNQF
+23 REATPGYNWV
-34 GTRGGPS
+34 GTRSGPE

-53 QAGVN
+53 QAGVT
-58 LRRFDGKLKSGEKVR
+58 LRRFDGKLKSGEKLR
-73 NIGGVSYVVP
+73 NIGGITYVVP

-125 DRVQPE
+125 DRAQPE

-163 AGFKTEPREVID
+163 AGFKTEPQEVID
-175 LRTGAKTFDRP
+175 LRTKAKTFDRP
-186 SDDAGDSFFKMN
+186 GDNAGDSFFKMN
-198 VIPADGPTTAVLA
+198 VMPADAPTTAILA
-211 NVGDDGLLTQEE
+211 NAGSDGSFTQNE

-288 LVDAGIIDRRQVT
+288 LVDAGIIDRRQVS
-301 NPVNQE
+301 NPASINKVNE
-307 KIDSVYQARKIIDPE
+307 IYEARKEDPLANRPE
-322 FMEAARL
+322 VTYGDFGEVIEPVKRQGLVADLYEAANIIGP
-329 ETERL
+329 
-334 SRKVPGDRFK
+334 V
-344 VPETRQ
+344 
-350 YTDSEGNFIPE
+350 TDVTSAYQQSMVDADKKRAEENKSEGLF
-361 NIPDPFGGTTEGLLF
+361 TTT
-376 NQEPSRYMKD
+376 QEQGRRIQKKRA
-386 FEESARK
+386 EE
-393 QQVQEKDRLAARG
+393 E
-406 GEAVD
+406 
-411 DYRLRKYDER
+411 
-421 DAEQELM
+421 ELM
-428 ELGEA
+428 ALGEA
-433 MGIDTTELPAEVVS
+433 FGIEDMDTLPQE
-447 PPAIERV
+447 PPAIVE
-454 VKEPVTYDA
+454 KAPVNYDA

-531 DAAETMGIDNPT
+531 DAAETMGIDNPS

-610 DANKTKSSKFKDS
+610 DANKTESSKFKDS
-623 VEKRFRDLSN
+623 VEKRFRDLSDN
-633 DRGNFEGTGE
+633 KGNFEGTGE

>member
-1 MARSFSEI
+1 MST
-9 LQSVGIGVKSDAQK
+9 IGEFFNKLKIGQKSKYQK
-23 QRESNPGMNQF
+23 QREATPGMNWV
-34 GTRGGPS
+34 GTRSGPE

-58 LRRFDGKLKSGEKVR
+58 LRRFDGKLKSGEKLR
-73 NIGGVSYVVP
+73 NIGGVTYVVP

-125 DRVQPE
+125 DRAQPE

-149 TREKSPYGYGLLSG
+149 TREESPYGYGLLSG
-163 AGFKTEPREVID
+163 AGFKTEPQPRID
-175 LRTGAKTFDRP
+175 LRTRKTFTRP
-186 SDDAGDSFFKMN
+186 GDDAGDPFFTYN
-198 VIPADGPTTAVLA
+198 VMPADAPTTAILA
-211 NVGDDGLLTQEE
+211 NAGDDGLITQE
-223 DTKSGYRTGE
+223 DATKSGYRTGE
-233 SLIDRT
+233 SLKDRT
-239 GRTAGMDLLAGL
+239 GRSSGMDLLAGL

-259 PETPE
+259 AETPE

-278 LLEKQFIAQE
+278 LIQKQFIAQE

-307 KIDSVYQARKIIDPE
+307 KIDSVYQARKIIDPA
-322 FMEAARL
+322 FMESARL

-361 NIPDPFGGTTEGLLF
+361 NIPDPFGGTTEGLFF
-376 NQEPSRYMKD
+376 NEEPSRYMKD
-386 FEESARK
+386 FEESVRK
-393 QQVQEKDRLAARG
+393 QRVQEKDRLAARG

-411 DYRLRKYDER
+411 DYRLRKFDER

-454 VKEPVTYDA
+454 VKEPVTYGD
-463 FGNIIESTR
+463 FGEVIESKR
-472 AKIINEPIIAKAVD
+472 AQLLREPVISKAIE

-493 EWEAYK
+493 EWEAYT

-518 HWGKYQMNDDARS
+518 HWGKYQMNDDARA

-543 KKEFLE
+543 KREFLE
-549 NPALQERMF
+549 NPELQERMF

-610 DANKTKSSKFKDS
+610 DANKTKSSKFKES
-623 VEKRFRDLSN
+623 VEKRFKDLSDN
-633 DRGNFEGTGE
+633 RGNFEGTGE

>member
-1 MARSFSEI
+1 MST
-9 LQSVGIGVKSDAQK
+9 IGEFFNKLKIGQKSKYQLE
-23 QRESNPGMNQF
+23 REATPGYNWV
-34 GTRGGPS
+34 GTRSGPE

-53 QAGVN
+53 QAGVT
-58 LRRFDGKLKSGEKVR
+58 LRRFDGKLKSGEKLR
-73 NIGGVSYVVP
+73 NIGGITYVVP
-83 APSAAPVEP
+83 APSATPVEP

-125 DRVQPE
+125 DRAQPE

-163 AGFKTEPREVID
+163 AGFKTEPQEVID
-175 LRTGAKTFDRP
+175 LRTKAKTFDRP
-186 SDDAGDSFFKMN
+186 GDDAGDSFFKMN
-198 VIPADGPTTAVLA
+198 VMPADAPTTAILA
-211 NVGDDGLLTQEE
+211 NAGSDGSFTQNE

-288 LVDAGIIDRRQVT
+288 LVDAGIIDRRQVS
-301 NPVNQE
+301 NPASINKVNE
-307 KIDSVYQARKIIDPE
+307 IYEARKEDPLANRPE
-322 FMEAARL
+322 VTYGDFGEVIEPVKRQGLVADLYEAANIIGP
-329 ETERL
+329 
-334 SRKVPGDRFK
+334 V
-344 VPETRQ
+344 
-350 YTDSEGNFIPE
+350 TDVTSAYQQSMVDADKKRAEENKSEGLF
-361 NIPDPFGGTTEGLLF
+361 TTT
-376 NQEPSRYMKD
+376 QEQGRRIQKKRA
-386 FEESARK
+386 EE
-393 QQVQEKDRLAARG
+393 E
-406 GEAVD
+406 
-411 DYRLRKYDER
+411 
-421 DAEQELM
+421 ELM
-428 ELGEA
+428 ALGEA
-433 MGIDTTELPAEVVS
+433 FGIEDMDTLPQE
-447 PPAIERV
+447 PPAIVE
-454 VKEPVTYDA
+454 KAPVNYDA

-531 DAAETMGIDNPT
+531 DAAETMGIDNPS

-610 DANKTKSSKFKDS
+610 DANKTESSKFKDS
-623 VEKRFRDLSN
+623 VEKRFRDLSDN
-633 DRGNFEGTGE
+633 KGNFEGTGE

>member
-1 MARSFSEI
+1 MST
-9 LQSVGIGVKSDAQK
+9 IGEFFNKLKIGQKSKYQLE
-23 QRESNPGMNQF
+23 RESNPGMNQF

-58 LRRFDGKLKSGEKVR
+58 LRRFDGRLKSGEKVR

-137 KEELKKVQEEKT
+137 TQELKKVREEET
-149 TREKSPYGYGLLSG
+149 AREKSPYGYGLMQS

-175 LRTGAKTFDRP
+175 LRTKAKTFDRP
-186 SDDAGDSFFKMN
+186 GDDAGDSFFK
-198 VIPADGPTTAVLA
+198 IDQFGEGAPDAAVVA
-211 NVGDDGLLTQEE
+211 GLN
-223 DTKSGYRTGE
+223 TGE
-233 SLIDRT
+233 FSHLDEFKYLPSTNKSLIDTT

-269 DAAEEVKNE
+269 DEAEEVKNE
-278 LLEKQFIAQE
+278 LIQKQFIAQE

-307 KIDSVYQARKIIDPE
+307 KIDSVYQARKIIDPK

-454 VKEPVTYDA
+454 VKEPVNYDA
-463 FGNIIESTR
+463 FGNVIESTR

-610 DANKTKSSKFKDS
+610 DANKTESSKFKDS
-623 VEKRFRDLSN
+623 VEKRFRDLSDN
-633 DRGNFEGTGE
+633 RGNFEGTGE

>member
-1 MARSFSEI
+1 MST
-9 LQSVGIGVKSDAQK
+9 IGEFFNKLKIGQKSKYQLE
-23 QRESNPGMNQF
+23 REATPGYNWV
-34 GTRGGPS
+34 GTRSGPE

-53 QAGVN
+53 QAGVT
-58 LRRFDGKLKSGEKVR
+58 LRRFDGKLKSGEKLR
-73 NIGGVSYVVP
+73 NIGGITYVVP

-125 DRVQPE
+125 DRAQPE

-163 AGFKTEPREVID
+163 AGFKTEPQEVID
-175 LRTGAKTFDRP
+175 LRTKAKTFDRP
-186 SDDAGDSFFKMN
+186 GDNAGDSFFKMN
-198 VIPADGPTTAVLA
+198 VMPADAPTTAILA
-211 NVGDDGLLTQEE
+211 NAGSDGLYTQNE

-288 LVDAGIIDRRQVT
+288 LVDAGIIDRRQVS
-301 NPVNQE
+301 NPASINKVNE
-307 KIDSVYQARKIIDPE
+307 IYEARKEDPLANRPE
-322 FMEAARL
+322 VTYGDFGEVIEPVKRQGLVADLYEAANIIGP
-329 ETERL
+329 
-334 SRKVPGDRFK
+334 V
-344 VPETRQ
+344 
-350 YTDSEGNFIPE
+350 TDVTSAYQQSMVDADKKRAEENKSEGLF
-361 NIPDPFGGTTEGLLF
+361 TTT
-376 NQEPSRYMKD
+376 QEQGRRIQKKRA
-386 FEESARK
+386 EE
-393 QQVQEKDRLAARG
+393 E
-406 GEAVD
+406 
-411 DYRLRKYDER
+411 
-421 DAEQELM
+421 ELM
-428 ELGEA
+428 ALGEA
-433 MGIDTTELPAEVVS
+433 FGIEDMDTLPQE
-447 PPAIERV
+447 PPAIVE
-454 VKEPVTYDA
+454 KAPVNYDA

-531 DAAETMGIDNPT
+531 DAAETMGIDNPS

-610 DANKTKSSKFKDS
+610 DANKTESSKFKDS
-623 VEKRFRDLSN
+623 VEKRFRDLSDN
-633 DRGNFEGTGE
+633 KGNFEGTGE

>member
-23 QRESNPGMNQF
+23 QREATPGYNWV
-34 GTRGGPS
+34 GTRSGPE

-53 QAGVN
+53 QAGVT
-58 LRRFDGKLKSGEKVR
+58 LRRFDGKLKSGEKLR
-73 NIGGVSYVVP
+73 NIGGITYVVP

-125 DRVQPE
+125 DRAQPE

-175 LRTGAKTFDRP
+175 LRTKAKTFDRP
-186 SDDAGDSFFKMN
+186 GDDAGDSFFKMN
-198 VIPADGPTTAVLA
+198 VMPADAPTTAILA
-211 NVGDDGLLTQEE
+211 NAGSDGSFTQNE

-288 LVDAGIIDRRQVT
+288 LVDAGIIDRRQVS
-301 NPVNQE
+301 NPASINKVNE
-307 KIDSVYQARKIIDPE
+307 IYEARKEDPL
-322 FMEAARL
+322 ANR
-329 ETERL
+329 
-334 SRKVPGDRFK
+334 
-344 VPETRQ
+344 PE
-350 YTDSEGNFIPE
+350 
-361 NIPDPFGGTTEGLLF
+361 
-376 NQEPSRYMKD
+376 
-386 FEESARK
+386 
-393 QQVQEKDRLAARG
+393 
-406 GEAVD
+406 
-411 DYRLRKYDER
+411 
-421 DAEQELM
+421 
-428 ELGEA
+428 
-433 MGIDTTELPAEVVS
+433 
-447 PPAIERV
+447 
-454 VKEPVTYDA
+454 VTYGD
-463 FGNIIESTR
+463 FGNIIEPTS
-472 AKIINEPIIAKAVD
+472 AKIINEPIITKAVD
-486 TIGMNTD
+486 TIGMSTD

-531 DAAETMGIDNPT
+531 DAAETMGIDNPS

-610 DANKTKSSKFKDS
+610 DANKTKSSKFKDA
-623 VEKRFRDLSN
+623 VEKRFRDLSDN
-633 DRGNFEGTGE
+633 KGNFEGTGE

>member
-1 MARSFSEI
+1 MST
-9 LQSVGIGVKSDAQK
+9 IGEFFNKLKIGQKSKYQLE
-23 QRESNPGMNQF
+23 REATPGYNWV
-34 GTRGGPS
+34 GTRSGPE

-53 QAGVN
+53 RAGVT
-58 LRRFDGKLKSGEKVR
+58 LRRFDGKLKSGEKLR
-73 NIGGVSYVVP
+73 NIGGITYVVP

-125 DRVQPE
+125 DRAQPE

-163 AGFKTEPREVID
+163 AGFKTEPQEVID
-175 LRTGAKTFDRP
+175 LRTKAKTFDRP
-186 SDDAGDSFFKMN
+186 GDNAGDSFFKMN
-198 VIPADGPTTAVLA
+198 VMPADAPTTAILA
-211 NVGDDGLLTQEE
+211 NAGSDGLYTQNE

-288 LVDAGIIDRRQVT
+288 LVDAGIIDRRQVS
-301 NPVNQE
+301 NPASINKVNE
-307 KIDSVYQARKIIDPE
+307 IYEARKEDPLANRPE
-322 FMEAARL
+322 VTYGDFGEVIEPVKRQGLVADLYEAANIIGP
-329 ETERL
+329 
-334 SRKVPGDRFK
+334 V
-344 VPETRQ
+344 
-350 YTDSEGNFIPE
+350 TDVTSAYQQSMVDADKKRAEENKSEGLF
-361 NIPDPFGGTTEGLLF
+361 TTT
-376 NQEPSRYMKD
+376 QEQGRRIQKKRA
-386 FEESARK
+386 EE
-393 QQVQEKDRLAARG
+393 E
-406 GEAVD
+406 
-411 DYRLRKYDER
+411 
-421 DAEQELM
+421 ELM
-428 ELGEA
+428 ALGEA
-433 MGIDTTELPAEVVS
+433 FGIEDMDTLPQE
-447 PPAIERV
+447 PPAIVE
-454 VKEPVTYDA
+454 KAPVNYDA

-531 DAAETMGIDNPT
+531 DAAETMGIDNPS

-610 DANKTKSSKFKDS
+610 DANKTESSKFKDS
-623 VEKRFRDLSN
+623 VEKRFRDLSDN
-633 DRGNFEGTGE
+633 KGNFEGTGE

>member
-34 GTRGGPS
+34 GTRSGPE

-58 LRRFDGKLKSGEKVR
+58 LRRFDGRLKSGEKLR
-73 NIGGVSYVVP
+73 NIGGVTYVVP

-125 DRVQPE
+125 DRAQPE

-137 KEELKKVQEEKT
+137 TQELKKVREEET
-149 TREKSPYGYGLLSG
+149 AREKSPYGYGLMG
-163 AGFKTEPREVID
+163 ARFKTEPRERID

-186 SDDAGDSFFKMN
+186 GDDAGDSFFK
-198 VIPADGPTTAVLA
+198 IDQFGEGAPDAAVVA
-211 NVGDDGLLTQEE
+211 GLNTGEFSQEDE
-223 DTKSGYRTGE
+223 FKYLPRTGK
-233 SLIDRT
+233 SRRDVT
-239 GRTAGMDLLAGL
+239 GRSSGMDLLYGL
-251 LDIKGKAG
+251 LDIRGKAG

-288 LVDAGIIDRRQVT
+288 LVDAGIIDRRQVS
-301 NPVNQE
+301 NPASINKVNE
-307 KIDSVYQARKIIDPE
+307 IYEARKEDPLANRPEVTYDAFGNIIEPVKRQGLVADLY
-322 FMEAARL
+322 EAANIIGP
-329 ETERL
+329 
-334 SRKVPGDRFK
+334 V
-344 VPETRQ
+344 
-350 YTDSEGNFIPE
+350 TDVTSAYQQSMVDADKKRAEENKSEGLF
-361 NIPDPFGGTTEGLLF
+361 TTT
-376 NQEPSRYMKD
+376 QEQGRRIQKKRA
-386 FEESARK
+386 EEK
-393 QQVQEKDRLAARG
+393 
-406 GEAVD
+406 
-411 DYRLRKYDER
+411 
-421 DAEQELM
+421 ELM
-428 ELGEA
+428 ALGEA
-433 MGIDTTELPAEVVS
+433 FGIEDMDTLPQE
-447 PPAIERV
+447 PPAIVE
-454 VKEPVTYDA
+454 KAPVTYDA

-531 DAAETMGIDNPT
+531 DAAETMGIDNPS
-543 KKEFLE
+543 KQEFLE
-549 NPALQERMF
+549 NPELQERMF

-571 KSPEFRAM
+571 KSPEFRGM

-623 VEKRFRDLSN
+623 VEKRLNSIAN
-633 DRGNFEGTGE
+633 DKGGFEGTGE

>member
-1 MARSFSEI
+1 
-9 LQSVGIGVKSDAQK
+9 
-23 QRESNPGMNQF
+23 MNWV
-34 GTRGGPS
+34 GTRSGPE

-58 LRRFDGKLKSGEKVR
+58 LRRFDGKLKSGEKLR
-73 NIGGVSYVVP
+73 NIGGVTYVVP

-137 KEELKKVQEEKT
+137 TEELKKVREEER
-149 TREKSPYGYGLLSG
+149 TREESPYGYGLMSG
-163 AGFKTEPREVID
+163 AGFKTEPQKRTD
-175 LRTGAKTFDRP
+175 LRTRETSTTP
-186 SDDAGDSFFKMN
+186 SDATGNPFFYMDQFGKGAPDAA
-198 VIPADGPTTAVLA
+198 VIA
-211 NVGDDGLLTQEE
+211 GLN
-223 DTKSGYRTGE
+223 TGE
-233 SLIDRT
+233 DSQDDATKFGYTTGKSLKDRT

-288 LVDAGIIDRRQVT
+288 LVDAGIIDRRQVS
-301 NPVNQE
+301 NPTSINKVNE
-307 KIDSVYQARKIIDPE
+307 IYEARKEDPLANKPEVTFGDFGNIIEPE
-322 FMEAARL
+322 KRQGLVADLYEAANI
-329 ETERL
+329 TGP
-334 SRKVPGDRFK
+334 V
-344 VPETRQ
+344 
-350 YTDSEGNFIPE
+350 TDVTSAYQKSMVDADKKRAEENKSEGLF
-361 NIPDPFGGTTEGLLF
+361 TTT
-376 NQEPSRYMKD
+376 QEQGRRIQKKRA
-386 FEESARK
+386 EEK
-393 QQVQEKDRLAARG
+393 
-406 GEAVD
+406 
-411 DYRLRKYDER
+411 
-421 DAEQELM
+421 ELM
-428 ELGEA
+428 ALGEA
-433 MGIDTTELPAEVVS
+433 FGIEDMDTLPQE
-447 PPAIERV
+447 PPAIVE
-454 VKEPVTYDA
+454 KAPVTFGD

-472 AKIINEPIIAKAVD
+472 ARIINEPIVAKAVD
-486 TIGMNTD
+486 TIGMNAD

-499 QGIADI
+499 QGVADI

-531 DAAETMGIDNPT
+531 DAAETMGIDNPS
-543 KKEFLE
+543 KQEFLE

-610 DANKTKSSKFKDS
+610 DANKTTSSKFKDS

-633 DRGNFEGTGE
+633 ERGNFEGTGE